1 MLKKI
6 LKIIYL
12 FFFVIFITLVT
23 TYYFSEENILRTNK
37 SRDIYAYNLV
47 NVSVKVLDGRIF
59 LRGIIEY
66 KDEVENFKKNKKKY
80 KFWDLL
86 KK

>member
-47 NVSVKVLDGRIF
+47 NDEHNLILLENDTKD
-59 LRGIIEY
+59 IIEY